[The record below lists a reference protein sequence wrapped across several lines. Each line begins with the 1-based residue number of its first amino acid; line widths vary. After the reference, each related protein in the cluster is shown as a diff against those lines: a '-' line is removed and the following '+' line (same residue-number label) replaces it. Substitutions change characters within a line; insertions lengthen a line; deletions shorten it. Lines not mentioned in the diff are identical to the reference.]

1 MQNEVTI
8 NGRLSRQRA
17 AKGGLLVNIGVP
29 REAGPG
35 EKRVGLVADA
45 VKRLVGAGHSVL
57 VEVGAGQAAGVS
69 DQDYTQAGAKVVP
82 GEEVWKA
89 DLIVKVE
96 RPTDEEIGRMR
107 AGQVLIALLQHLAY
121 PETAEKLAAQG
132 VTAFAMDWMPRI
144 TRAQDMDAR
153 SSMSTVQGYKAA
165 LAAAELLPRF
175 MPMLMT
181 AAGTIAPAHVLIIG
195 AGVAGLQAI
204 ATAKRLGAVVEA
216 FDVRPATKEQV
227 ESLGARFVP
236 MDLQLEKAQD
246 EQGYAVAVGD
256 EVLELERQTLAKKLP
271 QTDAVIS
278 TALVPGQKP
287 PVLLTKEMVA
297 TMRPGSVIVD
307 LAAAFGGNCELT
319 QPGEITEYNGV
330 QVVGYTDW
338 ESRLAVHASQ
348 MYSRNVLAYLNF
360 LLKDGALNL
369 NTEDEL
375 VSFPL
380 ITHGG
385 EFRGRKGGQ

>member
-1 MQNEVTI
+1 M
-8 NGRLSRQRA
+8 
-17 AKGGLLVNIGVP
+17 NIGVP
-29 REAGPG
+29 RETRPG
-35 EKRVGLVADA
+35 ERRVGLVADA
-45 VKRLVGAGHSVL
+45 VKRLVGAGHTVL
-57 VEVGAGQAAGVS
+57 VEVGAGQAAGVP
-69 DQDYTQAGAKVVP
+69 DQDYAKAGAELVP
-82 GEEVWKA
+82 GEQVWKA

-121 PETAEKLAAQG
+121 PETAEKLAAKG

-181 AAGTIAPAHVLIIG
+181 AAGTIAPAHVLVIG

-319 QPGEITEYNGV
+319 QPGVITEYNGV

-338 ESRLAVHASQ
+338 ESRLAAHSSQ
-348 MYSRNVLAYLNF
+348 MYSRNVLNYLNF
-360 LLKDGALNL
+360 LLKGGELQLNL
-369 NTEDEL
+369 DDEL

-385 EFRGRKGGQ
+385 EFRSRKGGQ

>member
-1 MQNEVTI
+1 M
-8 NGRLSRQRA
+8 A
-17 AKGGLLVNIGVP
+17 
-29 REAGPG
+29 
-35 EKRVGLVADA
+35 LVADA
-45 VKRLVGAGHSVL
+45 VKRLVAAGHEVL
-57 VEVGAGQAAGVS
+57 VESGAGLAAGVS
-69 DQDYTQAGAKVVP
+69 DQDYAQGGAKVVGP
-82 GEEVWKA
+82 QEVWTA
-89 DLIVKVE
+89 DVIVKVD
-96 RPTDEEIGRMR
+96 RPTDEEIAGMK
-107 AGQVLIALLQHLAY
+107 AGQVLIAMLQHLAY
-121 PETAEKLAAQG
+121 PETAEKLARQG

-153 SSMSTVQGYKAA
+153 SSMSTVQGYKAV
-165 LAAAELLPRF
+165 LVAADLLPRF

-181 AAGTIAPAHVLIIG
+181 AAGTISAAHVLVIG

-204 ATAKRLGAVVEA
+204 ATARRLGAIVEA

-256 EVLELERQTLAKKLP
+256 EVLELERQTLAKRLP
-271 QTDAVIS
+271 HADAVIS

-287 PVLLTKEMVA
+287 PLLLTRTMVES
-297 TMRPGSVIVD
+297 MRAGSVIVD

-319 QPGEITEYNGV
+319 RAGEVVEHGGV
-330 QVVGYTDW
+330 KIVGYTDW
-338 ESRLAVHASQ
+338 ESRVAVHASH
-348 MYSRNVLAYLNF
+348 MYSRNVLNYLNF
-360 LLKDGALNL
+360 LLKDGQLKLDLN
-369 NTEDEL
+369 DEL

-385 EFRGRKGGQ
+385 ELRTRKGGQ

>member
-29 REAGPG
+29 RETRPG

-82 GEEVWKA
+82 GEEVWQA

-181 AAGTIAPAHVLIIG
+181 AAGTIAPAHILIIG

-287 PVLLTKEMVA
+287 PVLLTKEMVV

-369 NTEDEL
+369 NTDDEL